1 MSREEV
7 VISIVPGNGLPGAE
21 WSCRIGKYT
30 THSVIA
36 LPGPGRGALMHKA
49 KRLRASIV
57 LKTMYLVIMI

>member
-7 VISIVPGNGLPGAE
+7 VISIVPGKGAE
-21 WSCRIGKYT
+21 WSCRLGKYT

-57 LKTMYLVIMI
+57 LKTMYMYLVIMI